1 MPTTP
6 ETASLAPST
15 RARVRAGLVGAGY
28 VSEFHLRALRTI
40 PIVEVVGIVDTVPE
54 RARGVAERFSVPHIY
69 PSLAAMAAAGV
80 DVVHVLTPPESH
92 ADVTV
97 EALRLGGHVLV
108 EKPAATSV
116 EECDRMEAEASRAGR
131 VLCVNHSMLG
141 DPMIRRALEAVRSGA
156 VGDILTVDMFRS
168 SVYPPYHGGPLPPQ
182 YRTGGYPFRDLGV
195 HALYLLREF
204 LGEIEDVQAD
214 YWSAG
219 ARSLD
224 PNLAFDEW
232 RAVVRCARGR
242 GHVQLS
248 WNVRPLQ
255 HLIIVQGTRGTLRVD
270 VFNMFVSRRA
280 NTPLPKAAERFLN
293 VIAES
298 ATAAKQVVGSAVAF
312 ARGRVVPYQGLH
324 TFVREFYEA
333 LASGRPT
340 PAPMASARPIVD
352 WTERVAR
359 PADAA
364 KAAAPVSTV
373 VTSAVPSVVVTGAN
387 GLLGGRLTRRLLDDG
402 IRVRAFVRRPVASD
416 IANHP
421 RLEVVMGELGDP
433 AAVDLALRGA
443 SVVFHVGA
451 TMFGPWHAH
460 ESATVVGTRNVVEA
474 ALRHRVDRLVHVSSL
489 SVLDAAGHSG
499 GPAVTEAGRLE
510 PRASERGFYTRAKL
524 EAERIVR
531 QAVEDDKL
539 RAVIVRPGH
548 IWTETGRLLSP
559 AVGIRMGR
567 RIVMLGDRTL
577 PLPLV
582 HVDDVVEGL
591 ILAARS
597 PLEGGDVVHLVD
609 DDPISRDELAAL
621 YRLGR
626 EPALRVVH
634 VPMVAAMGL
643 SGLGAV
649 LARLTGRANPMS
661 AYRLRSGL
669 ARLAFDC
676 TRARRDLGWEPKIRS
691 REALRRLLAG

>member
-1 MPTTP
+1 MRSVTP
-6 ETASLAPST
+6 QSPAVNP
-15 RARVRAGLVGAGY
+15 ARVRVGLVGAGY
-28 VSEFHLRALRTI
+28 VSEFHIRALRNI
-40 PIVEVVGIVDTVPE
+40 PAAELVGITDAVPD
-54 RARGVAERFSVPHIY
+54 RARLVAERFALPHVF
-69 PSLAAMAAAGV
+69 PSLAAMAAGGV

-92 ADVTV
+92 ADVTT
-97 EALRLGGHVLV
+97 EALRLGCHVLV

-116 EECDRMEAEASRAGR
+116 DECDRMEAEAAKQGK

-141 DPMIRRALEAVRSGA
+141 DPMIQRAVEAVRGGA

-168 SVYPPYHGGPLPPQ
+168 SVYPPYHGGALPPQ

-204 LGEIEDVQAD
+204 LGDIEDVQAD
-214 YWSAG
+214 FWSAG

-224 PNLAFDEW
+224 PNITFDEW

-270 VFNMFVSRRA
+270 VFNMFMSRRA

-298 ATAAKQVVGSAVAF
+298 ASATKQVVQSAVAF

-324 TFVREFYEA
+324 TFVRSFYDA
-333 LASGRPT
+333 LGRGAAT
-340 PAPMASARPIVD
+340 PAPMSSARPIVD

-359 PADAA
+359 PADDA
-364 KAAAPVSTV
+364 KAAARTAPAVVSR
-373 VTSAVPSVVVTGAN
+373 VPSVVVTGAN
-387 GLLGGRLTRRLLDDG
+387 GLLGGRLTRRLLNDG
-402 IRVRAFVRRPVASD
+402 IRVRAFVRRPPAAD
-416 IANHP
+416 IASHP
-421 RLEVVMGELGDP
+421 KLEVVIGELGDP
-433 AAVDLALRGA
+433 AAAEAALQGA

-460 ESATVVGTRNVVEA
+460 ESATVAGTRNVVEA
-474 ALRHRVDRLVHVSSL
+474 CLRHGVEKLVHVSSL

-499 GPAVTEAGRLE
+499 GAPVTEAGRLE
-510 PRASERGFYTRAKL
+510 PRAMERGFYTRAKL

-531 QAVEDDKL
+531 RAVEEEKL
-539 RAVIVRPGH
+539 RAVILRPGH
-548 IWTETGRLLSP
+548 IWSETGTLLSP

-567 RIVMLGDRTL
+567 RIIMLGDRTL

-582 HVDDVVEGL
+582 HVDDVVEAL
-591 ILAARS
+591 VLAARS
-597 PLEGGDVVHLVD
+597 PLEHGEVIHLVD
-609 DDPISRDELAAL
+609 DDPITRDELAEL
-621 YRLGR
+621 YRAGR
-626 EPALRVVH
+626 ERDLRILH
-634 VPMVAAMGL
+634 VPMTAAMGA
-643 SGLGAV
+643 SGVGAV
-649 LARLTGRANPMS
+649 LAKLTGRANPMS
-661 AYRLRSGL
+661 LYRLRSGL

-676 TRARRDLGWEPKIRS
+676 TRARRDLGWQPKVRS
-691 REALRRLLAG
+691 RDALRQLLAG

>member
-1 MPTTP
+1 MAPSV
-6 ETASLAPST
+6 TASRPST
-15 RARVRAGLVGAGY
+15 GRARVRVGLVGAGY
-28 VSEFHLRALRTI
+28 VSEFHLRALRALPGVDI
-40 PIVEVVGIVDTVPE
+40 VGIVDTVPE
-54 RARGVAERFSVPHIY
+54 RAHAVAGRFNVPHVHA
-69 PSLAAMAAAGV
+69 SLAAMAAAGV

-92 ADVTV
+92 VDVTV
-97 EALRLGGHVLV
+97 EALRLGCHVLV

-116 EECDRMEAEASRAGR
+116 DECDRMEAEAARAGR

-141 DPMIRRALEAVRSGA
+141 DPMIRRALDAVRAGA

-168 SVYPPYHGGPLPPQ
+168 SIYPPYHGGPLPPQ

-204 LGEIEDVQAD
+204 LGDIEDVQAD

-224 PNLAFDEW
+224 PNLSFDEW

-255 HLIIVQGTRGTLRVD
+255 HLVIVQGTRGTLRVD
-270 VFNMFVSRRA
+270 VFNMFLSRRA

-298 ATAAKQVVGSAVAF
+298 ATAAKQVMGTAVAF

-333 LASGRPT
+333 LESGRPT
-340 PAPMASARPIVD
+340 PTPMASARPIVD

-364 KAAAPVSTV
+364 KTSARAAATV
-373 VTSAVPSVVVTGAN
+373 ISPAPSVVVTGAN
-387 GLLGGRLTRRLLDDG
+387 GLLGGRLTRRLLDEG
-402 IRVRAFVRRPVASD
+402 VRVRAFVRRPIAPD
-416 IANHP
+416 IASHP
-421 RLEVVMGELGDP
+421 RLEVAIGELGDP
-433 AAVDLALRGA
+433 AAVDAALRGA
-443 SVVFHVGA
+443 GVVFHAGA
-451 TMFGPWHAH
+451 TMFGPWSAH

-474 ALRHRVDRLVHVSSL
+474 CVRHRVDKLVHVSSL
-489 SVLDAAGHSG
+489 SVLDAAGQSG
-499 GPAVTEAGRLE
+499 GPALTEEGRLE
-510 PRASERGFYTRAKL
+510 PRAEERGFYTRAKL

-531 QAVEDDKL
+531 TSVEDDKL
-539 RAVIVRPGH
+539 RAVILRPGH
-548 IWTETGRLLSP
+548 IWIETGRLLSP
-559 AVGIRMGR
+559 AVGIRVGR

-597 PLEGGDVVHLVD
+597 PLERGEVVHLVD
-609 DDPISRDELAAL
+609 DDPITRDELAAL
-621 YRLGR
+621 YRTGR

-643 SGLGAV
+643 SSLGAV

-661 AYRLRSGL
+661 LYRLRSGL

-676 TRARRDLGWEPKIRS
+676 SLARRELGWQPKIRS
-691 REALRRLLAG
+691 REALRRLLAD